1 MTEKATYLIH
11 TCWTMQ
17 KSFATGTSGQIG
29 QSFAVVEKQWRCKEC
44 NTDNFPRRDK
54 CYKCKSRRTDVDSTT
69 ESSSSSSSSLF
80 GNSVWKEAFDP
91 STRQIYYYNQQTMET
106 SWSRPAEMGPAPTAT
121 GTFGRGAAGSTAQVE
136 LEEKNARWL
145 LRPARKQAEL
155 DVSRLQAHEGGNE
168 FNIWYGKYA
177 GDYTK
182 GKGGGLGKDPAPSR
196 CDPENDAGWTKGSKR
211 SGSEK
216 AYFCLHFAKG
226 SCAKGHECTFFHHIP
241 TAIDDGK
248 HEQMKDVFGR
258 DRFQTHR
265 DDMTG
270 VGSFSSDC
278 RTLYVGGLKKKDDI
292 ETLLHR
298 HFGMW
303 GEIEQL
309 NIISRL
315 SVAFVR
321 YRCRINAE
329 IALIAMAN
337 QSFGGGEVLNVRWAH
352 DDPNPV
358 AITAKARADADAV
371 AAAITSKGIRPP
383 STLTDVK
390 TSDYLAIEQ
399 GIVDVAAIER
409 IENSTTTT
417 LEEKYATKVNP
428 TSSSSSLQLLAE
440 YDDNDDNGEGKIGN
454 RIPSSSSSL
463 SSSSS
468 SSTVFTG
475 RDATAFLFARNVLT
489 VEAPPP
495 PPLDRNSTQ
504 YSTWYYEKYLPWI
517 TSEASVSSSK
527 VEEEDD
533 EQHEIHSKREEH
545 EDNHTS
551 ANKMPPIVGQEEEEK
566 EFKKNREMVEKD
578 VESNNVD
585 GPSQKKQRIL

>member
-1 MTEKATYLIH
+1 MFE
-11 TCWTMQ
+11 
-17 KSFATGTSGQIG
+17 KSFATGTSGPIG
-29 QSFAVVEKQWRCKEC
+29 QSFAVVEKQWRCLEC

-54 CYKCKSRRTDVDSTT
+54 CYKCKSRRSDED
-69 ESSSSSSSSLF
+69 SSSSSSSSTAITSF
-80 GNSVWKEAFDP
+80 GNSSWKEAFDA

-106 SWSRPAEMGPAPTAT
+106 SWSRPVEMGPAPTAT
-121 GTFGRGAAGSTAQVE
+121 GTFGRGAAGSTSQIE

-155 DVSRLQAHEGGNE
+155 DTSRLQSHEGGND

-182 GKGGGLGKDPAPSR
+182 GKGGGLGKDPAPYR
-196 CDPENDAGWTKGSKR
+196 CDPENDAGWTKGSRR
-211 SGSEK
+211 SSSEK
-216 AYFCLHFAKG
+216 TYFCLHFAKG
-226 SCAKGHECTFFHHIP
+226 SCAKGHECTFLHHIP

-278 RTLYVGGLKKKDDI
+278 RTLYVGGLKKKEDM
-292 ETLLHR
+292 EALLQR
-298 HFGMW
+298 HFCMW

-309 NIISRL
+309 NIIPRL

-337 QSFGGGEVLNVRWAH
+337 QSLGGGEVLNVRWAH

-358 AITAKARADADAV
+358 AVSSKARADADVV
-371 AAAITSKGIRPP
+371 AAAITSKSVHPP
-383 STLTDVK
+383 SAVTDN
-390 TSDYLAIEQ
+390 TSNKNQ
-399 GIVDVAAIER
+399 GKDDMQQIVDVAGM
-409 IENSTTTT
+409 TTT
-417 LEEKYATKVNP
+417 EGE
-428 TSSSSSLQLLAE
+428 SHRGGSSSSLQLLTE
-440 YDDNDDNGEGKIGN
+440 YEDNEEIDAASNTHKPATI
-454 RIPSSSSSL
+454 SSKFSSSL

-468 SSTVFTG
+468 SSAFTG
-475 RDATAFLFARNVLT
+475 SDATAFLFAQNVLQ

-504 YSTWYYEKYLPWI
+504 YSTWYYDKYLPWI
-517 TSEASVSSSK
+517 TSEANKAPTSSSTLSE
-527 VEEEDD
+527 EEED
-533 EQHEIHSKREEH
+533 ERHSHSTGGTHDDDSHLNSSKI
-545 EDNHTS
+545 
-551 ANKMPPIVGQEEEEK
+551 PPIVGQEDSRTLKRDNHTDKQGVVEEE
-566 EFKKNREMVEKD
+566 EEAAEGGGV
-578 VESNNVD
+578 V
-585 GPSQKKQRIL
+585 GPSMKKQRIL

>member
-1 MTEKATYLIH
+1 
-11 TCWTMQ
+11 MQ
-17 KSFATGTSGQIG
+17 KTFATGTSGPIG
-29 QSFAVVEKQWRCKEC
+29 QSFAVVEKQWRCLEC

-54 CYKCKSRRTDVDSTT
+54 CYKCKSRRTDED
-69 ESSSSSSSSLF
+69 SSSSSSTAVTSF
-80 GNSVWKEAFDP
+80 GNSSWKEAFDA

-106 SWSRPAEMGPAPTAT
+106 SWSRPVEMGPAPNAT
-121 GTFGRGAAGSTAQVE
+121 GTFGRGAAGSTSQIE
-136 LEEKNARWL
+136 LEEKNTRWL

-155 DVSRLQAHEGGNE
+155 DISRLQAHEGGND
-168 FNIWYGKYA
+168 FNIWYGKFA

-182 GKGGGLGKDPAPSR
+182 GKGGGLGKDPAPYR

-211 SGSEK
+211 SSSEK

-226 SCAKGHECTFFHHIP
+226 SCAKGHECTFLHHIP

-278 RTLYVGGLKKKDDI
+278 RTLYVGGIKKKDDV
-292 ETLLHR
+292 EALLQR

-303 GEIEQL
+303 GEVEQL

-337 QSFGGGEVLNVRWAH
+337 QSLGGGEVLNVRWAH

-358 AITAKARADADAV
+358 AVSSKARADADVV
-371 AAAITSKGIRPP
+371 AAAISSKSIHPP
-383 STLTDVK
+383 SAVTDNK
-390 TSDYLAIEQ
+390 SSNNQ
-399 GIVDVAAIER
+399 GNDDFQQIVDVAGM
-409 IENSTTTT
+409 TTT
-417 LEEKYATKVNP
+417 EGESHRGG
-428 TSSSSSLQLLAE
+428 SSGSSSLQLLTE
-440 YDDNDDNGEGKIGN
+440 YEDNEEINAASNTHKPATIT
-454 RIPSSSSSL
+454 

-468 SSTVFTG
+468 SSAFTG
-475 RDATAFLFARNVLT
+475 SDATAFLFAQNVLQ

-517 TSEASVSSSK
+517 TSEANKAPTSTSSSLADED
-527 VEEEDD
+527 EEE
-533 EQHEIHSKREEH
+533 EERHSH
-545 EDNHTS
+545 STGGTHYEDSHLNS
-551 ANKMPPIVGQEEEEK
+551 SIIPPIVGQEDSRTLKRDSLIDKQGVVEEE
-566 EFKKNREMVEKD
+566 ESVEGGL
-578 VESNNVD
+578 V
-585 GPSQKKQRIL
+585 GPSTKKQRIL